1 MPADDKSPPPE
12 RVEPTVCLIKPK
24 GRDRAGHTA
33 RERGRQRQIEEEK
46 NPSFF
51 HLSSS
56 QAAIGLQD
64 MTARLDLM
72 PLFLI
77 FLLSSHLFSFYPGD
91 EKMLASLFLSL
102 CLSFYFFLQT
112 PTPLSMKTTT
122 NLHNW
127 KQLKTENRLFL
138 FSFSSV
144 YFLFSCSISCF
155 FLQDLLCR
163 NTSAHSFHGT
173 IIHHHLILL
182 KWWFVFPG
190 AVIKIPTEISQLEK
204 KKLFSVLYSGLF
216 NGNHLKH
223 TILD

>member
-1 MPADDKSPPPE
+1 MTFPSANSLSVTAGSIHSVSQQGWSLSSNKPLSHRLMPTDDKSPPPE

-46 NPSFF
+46 KPSFF

-64 MTARLDLM
+64 MTASLDLM
-72 PLFLI
+72 PLFLM
-77 FLLSSHLFSFYPGD
+77 FLLSSHLFSFSPGD

-122 NLHNW
+122 NLHN
-127 KQLKTENRLFL
+127 
-138 FSFSSV
+138 
-144 YFLFSCSISCF
+144 
-155 FLQDLLCR
+155 
-163 NTSAHSFHGT
+163 
-173 IIHHHLILL
+173 
-182 KWWFVFPG
+182 
-190 AVIKIPTEISQLEK
+190 
-204 KKLFSVLYSGLF
+204 
-216 NGNHLKH
+216 
-223 TILD
+223 